1 VVRGASTIGV
11 GGRRRELD
19 RLFGRR
25 VAVFATK
32 QAELGEIGVDGVVLV
47 VVAEVGREQRSGD
60 RLRSMKAVRHG
71 RRPRPGQVAG
81 VLVASPSFQHPE
93 GDGG

>member
-1 VVRGASTIGV
+1 
-11 GGRRRELD
+11 
-19 RLFGRR
+19 
-25 VAVFATK
+25 VFATK

-71 RRPRPGQVAG
+71 RRPRSGQVAG